1 MLTYV
6 YLVYA
11 CKSLIISDVYN
22 VYDVN
27 AFVRAI
33 DSPPRGMKKAHNRW
47 VMRFVRNVIR
57 HCPLG

>member
-1 MLTYV
+1 MLTDV

-27 AFVRAI
+27 AYLMAI
-33 DSPPRGMKKAHNRW
+33 DSPPRWMKKAHNQ
-47 VMRFVRNVIR
+47 
-57 HCPLG
+57 